1 MAPGAAV
8 RDKRHESVALSGSKA
23 VDMSTWEERFR
34 KRQVR
39 EPLLELIEVRWR
51 MKGPSRRV
59 LECGIYRTDAGLE
72 VRAGYGEDLL
82 QSRIAVDIGSARDLA
97 EVWRETVVAKGG
109 FVDIEA

>member
-1 MAPGAAV
+1 
-8 RDKRHESVALSGSKA
+8 
-23 VDMSTWEERFR
+23 MSTWEERFR

-39 EPLLELIEVRWR
+39 EPLLELLEVRWR

-82 QSRIAVDIGSARDLA
+82 QSQVAGEIDTGRELA
-97 EVWRETVVAKGG
+97 EAWRQAVIAKGG
-109 FVDIEA
+109 FEELHLT